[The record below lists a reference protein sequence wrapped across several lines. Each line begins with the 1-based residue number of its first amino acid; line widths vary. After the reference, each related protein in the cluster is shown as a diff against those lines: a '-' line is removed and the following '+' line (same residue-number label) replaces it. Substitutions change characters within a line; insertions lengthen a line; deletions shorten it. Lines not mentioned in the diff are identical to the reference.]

1 MVKASGRESEMEL
14 AFAGLHQLCAPLLD
28 RFDRLPGPQREAL
41 GAALGLHSGGTPD
54 HFLVGVAVLRLLSE
68 AGRERPLV
76 CLVDDAQR
84 LDRPS
89 AQVLEFVSRRLG
101 TEPVAVVF
109 AVRQCHDDLHM
120 KGFPGLPVKGLVADE
135 ARALLESVVSGPLD
149 EQVRD
154 RIVAET
160 GGKPLML
167 LEMAHR
173 LAPEEL
179 AGGFGV
185 PDALAP
191 SALVEEQFR
200 RQLEPLPAPA
210 RLVLLVA
217 AAEPVLDAKRVRH
230 AVDLLGVSVEDAAPA
245 AAAGLIDA

>member
-1 MVKASGRESEMEL
+1 
-14 AFAGLHQLCAPLLD
+14 
-28 RFDRLPGPQREAL
+28 
-41 GAALGLHSGGTPD
+41 
-54 HFLVGVAVLRLLSE
+54 
-68 AGRERPLV
+68 
-76 CLVDDAQR
+76 
-84 LDRPS
+84 
-89 AQVLEFVSRRLG
+89 
-101 TEPVAVVF
+101 
-109 AVRQCHDDLHM
+109 M

-135 ARALLESVVSGPLD
+135 ARALLESVEAARSTS
-149 EQVRD
+149 RYAN

-179 AGGFGV
+179 AGGSGV

-210 RLVLLVA
+210 RS
-217 AAEPVLDAKRVRH
+217 
-230 AVDLLGVSVEDAAPA
+230 G
-245 AAAGLIDA
+245 AAGGGRPNRSCTSSGCGTRSTCSA